1 MIEIPVPV
9 RLLLEVSAIGQ
20 NAVRARSRK
29 GRHAAAA
36 RLVRHFKRPTAPCMG
51 MIAAIRAQWPQ
62 LEVHRAAGVLNLESD
77 VGGIAS
83 VGHPSRLLDPSISP
97 SIVPTGSPP
106 AIP

>member
-9 RLLLEVSAIGQ
+9 RLPLEVSAICQ

-36 RLVRHFKRPTAPCMG
+36 RLVRHFKRPTAPCTG
-51 MIAAIRAQWPQ
+51 MIVAIRAQWPQ
-62 LEVHRAAGVLNLESD
+62 LEVHRGAGVLKLESD

-83 VGHPSRLLDPSISP
+83 VVHPCALLVPCISART
-97 SIVPTGSPP
+97 VPCG
-106 AIP
+106 